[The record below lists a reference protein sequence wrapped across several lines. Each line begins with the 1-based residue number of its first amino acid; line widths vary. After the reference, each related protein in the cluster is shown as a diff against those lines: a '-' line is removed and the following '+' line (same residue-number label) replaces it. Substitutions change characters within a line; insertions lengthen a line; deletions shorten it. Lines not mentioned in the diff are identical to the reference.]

1 MTLPLKSIVVAILA
15 TVVALVAK
23 DEPKKVE
30 DFEEG
35 MRQVFADY
43 KKGDNDAVT
52 AKLRELL
59 KLMEEKG
66 AAKVSSLLPDK
77 VNAWTG
83 ESLKRDDLTSVGGGV
98 SISRVYISGA
108 RRIEVKVMKDSPL
121 LAQLLPL
128 FANEDLIRMS
138 NRKTHRIS
146 GETAVMEGE
155 HKLQIVV
162 GGKIYVELA
171 GDPGTG
177 ESELVAFA
185 RKLDLDALAKLK

>member
-1 MTLPLKSIVVAILA
+1 MTLPLKSIIVAILA
-15 TVVALVAK
+15 TVVPLVAK

-177 ESELVAFA
+177 ETELVAFA

>member
-1 MTLPLKSIVVAILA
+1 MTLPLKSIVAAILA
-15 TVVALVAK
+15 TVVPLMAK

-177 ESELVAFA
+177 ETELVAFA

>member
-177 ESELVAFA
+177 ETELVAFA

>member
-15 TVVALVAK
+15 TVVPLVAK

-177 ESELVAFA
+177 ETELVAFA

>member
-1 MTLPLKSIVVAILA
+1 
-15 TVVALVAK
+15 
-23 DEPKKVE
+23 
-30 DFEEG
+30 
-35 MRQVFADY
+35 
-43 KKGDNDAVT
+43 
-52 AKLRELL
+52 
-59 KLMEEKG
+59 MEEKG

-128 FANEDLIRMS
+128 CANEDLIRMS

-177 ESELVAFA
+177 ETELVAFA
-185 RKLDLDALAKLK
+185 RKLDLCKPGGLAESIS

>member
-1 MTLPLKSIVVAILA
+1 MTLPLKSIIVVILA
-15 TVVALVAK
+15 TVVPLVAK

-52 AKLRELL
+52 AKLRELF

-177 ESELVAFA
+177 ETELVAFA
-185 RKLDLDALAKLK
+185 RKLDSDALAKLK